1 MAMGMDNP
9 TPQDA
14 AEDEEYDEIGVG
26 LNEDGDMVALSF
38 GEWEVELSPA
48 EARDLASALTEF
60 ADEAE
65 KPAAS

>member
-9 TPQDA
+9 TGHEA

-48 EARDLASALTEF
+48 EARDLASALNEF
-60 ADEAE
+60 AAEAE
-65 KPAAS
+65 KPAS